1 MIAQFKKD
9 KAITGA
15 FDTETN
21 SLHIMLAKPF
31 LFQFGWIVEDEK
43 LIRTYVVDIQ
53 RQPNLANQ
61 VIKAW
66 HILAATLQV
75 YLGHNVKYDLHMMCN
90 IGLPYAVENVSDTMF
105 YIRYAHDNLT
115 EKFGGPPLK
124 LKNYAAKYID
134 PAAKHHEHRVAEER
148 TAIASNLNNKLKQ
161 RLSYCGRPPA
171 EYKAASYTTGVLK
184 EIFSD
189 PLADWRSLPTEE
201 ARMA

>member
-1 MIAQFKKD
+1 MYKVVSVTIKTNQQGNDMIAQFKKD

-53 RQPNLANQ
+53 RQPDLANQ

-90 IGLPYAVENVSDTMF
+90 
-105 YIRYAHDNLT
+105 
-115 EKFGGPPLK
+115 
-124 LKNYAAKYID
+124 
-134 PAAKHHEHRVAEER
+134 
-148 TAIASNLNNKLKQ
+148 
-161 RLSYCGRPPA
+161 LS
-171 EYKAASYTTGVLK
+171 L
-184 EIFSD
+184 IHI
-189 PLADWRSLPTEE
+189 
-201 ARMA
+201 